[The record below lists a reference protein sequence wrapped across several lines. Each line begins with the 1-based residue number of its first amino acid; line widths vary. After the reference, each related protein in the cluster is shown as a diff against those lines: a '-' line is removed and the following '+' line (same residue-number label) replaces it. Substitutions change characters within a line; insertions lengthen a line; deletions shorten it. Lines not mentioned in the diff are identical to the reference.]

1 MNFEKTH
8 IDFIIEIVGIE
19 SFCLHVLGTKR
30 QEAVVFL
37 MELLSTGK
45 EVDPMHMEIAQD
57 LLSNDIE
64 PMESLLQFD
73 IEK

>member
-8 IDFIIEIVGIE
+8 IDFIIEIVGIK

-37 MELLSTGK
+37 MDLLSNGK
-45 EVDPMHMEIAQD
+45 EVDAMHMEIAQD
-57 LLSNDIE
+57 LLSNDVE
-64 PMESLLQFD
+64 PIESLMHKL
-73 IEK
+73 

>member
-8 IDFIIEIVGIE
+8 IDFIVEIVGIE
-19 SFCLHVLGTKR
+19 SFCLHVLGKKR
-30 QEAVVFL
+30 LEAIIFL
-37 MELLSTGK
+37 MELLSNGK
-45 EVDPMHMEIAQD
+45 EVNPMHMEIAQD

-64 PMESLLQFD
+64 PIESLLQFD

>member
-37 MELLSTGK
+37 MELLSNGK
-45 EVDPMHMEIAQD
+45 EVDAMHMEIAQD

-64 PMESLLQFD
+64 PIESLMPK
-73 IEK
+73 I

>member
-19 SFCLHVLGTKR
+19 SFCLHVLGTNR

-37 MELLSTGK
+37 MELLSNGK
-45 EVDPMHMEIAQD
+45 EVNPMHMEIAQD
-57 LLSNDIE
+57 LLSTDIE
-64 PMESLLQFD
+64 PIESLMHKL
-73 IEK
+73 

>member
-1 MNFEKTH
+1 MNFKKTH
-8 IDFIIEIVGIE
+8 IDFIIGIVGIE

-37 MELLSTGK
+37 MELLSNGK
-45 EVDPMHMEIAQD
+45 EVDGIHMEIAQD

-64 PMESLLQFD
+64 PIESLLEFD
-73 IEK
+73 KEK

>member
-37 MELLSTGK
+37 MELLSNGK
-45 EVDPMHMEIAQD
+45 EVNPMHMEIAQD
-57 LLSNDIE
+57 LLSTDIE
-64 PMESLLQFD
+64 PIESLMHKL
-73 IEK
+73 

>member
-8 IDFIIEIVGIE
+8 IDFIIGIVGIE

-37 MELLSTGK
+37 MDLLSNGK
-45 EVDPMHMEIAQD
+45 EVDAMHMEIAQD
-57 LLSNDIE
+57 LLSNDVE
-64 PMESLLQFD
+64 PIKSLMHKL
-73 IEK
+73 